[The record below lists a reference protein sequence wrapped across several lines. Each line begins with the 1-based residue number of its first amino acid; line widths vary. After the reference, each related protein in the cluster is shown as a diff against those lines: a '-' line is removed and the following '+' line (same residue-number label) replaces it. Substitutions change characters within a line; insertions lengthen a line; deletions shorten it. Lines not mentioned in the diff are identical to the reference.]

1 MTLGTEVK
9 DPADT
14 ADYTVNWAL
23 WLATAET
30 ISSVAWTVPTGIT
43 NSATTNTTTTAT
55 IRLTGG
61 TADTEYTIACK
72 VTTSA
77 GQIAE
82 RSFTVR
88 VANL

>member
-1 MTLGTEVK
+1 
-9 DPADT
+9 
-14 ADYTVNWAL
+14 
-23 WLATAET
+23 
-30 ISSVAWTVPTGIT
+30 
-43 NSATTNTTTTAT
+43 
-55 IRLTGG
+55 LTGG